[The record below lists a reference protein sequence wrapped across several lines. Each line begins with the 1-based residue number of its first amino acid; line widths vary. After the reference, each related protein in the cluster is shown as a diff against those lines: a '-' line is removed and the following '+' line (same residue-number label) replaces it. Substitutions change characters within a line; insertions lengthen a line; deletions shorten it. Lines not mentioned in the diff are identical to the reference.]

1 MFRFARQKK
10 RDAQEVKN
18 VGLPRMPKCASTVWT
33 AGARGRRKMQRTCP
47 RLLHVDE
54 EVTLEDVLPFL
65 VLLGLFV
72 RFVIFPAEYG
82 LALAA
87 IDVSHGVVA
96 CSHLTVIRFTFD
108 NVNHVFEQVG
118 ASMLAI
124 ECPGYHGVDSSE
136 VSATA

>member
-1 MFRFARQKK
+1 M
-10 RDAQEVKN
+10 
-18 VGLPRMPKCASTVWT
+18 
-33 AGARGRRKMQRTCP
+33 
-47 RLLHVDE
+47 HVDE
-54 EVTLEDVLPFL
+54 EVALEDVLPFL

-72 RFVIFPAEYG
+72 RFIIFPAEYG

-118 ASMLAI
+118 ATMLAI

-136 VSATA
+136 VCATA